1 MVVLLSVIE
10 VDLKR
15 EFSRRQQGF
24 EAAVDAAEP
33 GQAAR
38 PAVKE
43 GEVAPGRI
51 VAEVA
56 GAGP

>member
-38 PAVKE
+38 PA
-43 GEVAPGRI
+43 
-51 VAEVA
+51 
-56 GAGP
+56 